1 VDSLFTQ
8 PLENGS
14 GIGQVIQLYEHVHG
28 KETGMISTADVLHGA
43 EGQANFPAP
52 YGAFLRQNIV
62 PALASVLR
70 SMGRFVCGLM
80 MTWHISSWSH
90 TKGLDLDKARRTS
103 TAGRKTVSTT
113 AAILIISSAD
123 DELHSRQT
131 RTSAPRYAGGLC
143 GLGRLL
149 IASIRLADGH
159 TVEREIEDH
168 GEAVCVLPYNPVR
181 RTAILV
187 RQLRAPVLL
196 AAGTQETLEAI
207 AGVIE
212 NEDAAACMRREAKEE
227 ALLDLDSVEHV

>member
-1 VDSLFTQ
+1 MTT
-8 PLENGS
+8 NC
-14 GIGQVIQLYEHVHG
+14 
-28 KETGMISTADVLHGA
+28 TADKPEHRLLGT
-43 EGQANFPAP
+43 QAA
-52 YGAFLRQNIV
+52 
-62 PALASVLR
+62 
-70 SMGRFVCGLM
+70 
-80 MTWHISSWSH
+80 
-90 TKGLDLDKARRTS
+90 
-103 TAGRKTVSTT
+103 
-113 AAILIISSAD
+113 
-123 DELHSRQT
+123 
-131 RTSAPRYAGGLC
+131 YAGWA
-143 GLGRLL
+143 RLL